1 MKAPRS
7 ASSHQVLCR
16 DDAEG
21 ELQPRRFKHRL
32 TANGIE
38 SMCLLC
44 NRWVGEAQDEWLL
57 LSLELVHICPDE
69 RGL

>member
-1 MKAPRS
+1 MKAARS
-7 ASSHQVLCR
+7 SFSPQTICR
-16 DDAEG
+16 DNAES
-21 ELQPRRFKHRL
+21 ELQSRRFKHRL

-44 NRWVGEAQDEWLL
+44 NRLVGEAQDEWLL
-57 LSLELVHICPDE
+57 LSLELVHICADE

>member
-1 MKAPRS
+1 MQRAK
-7 ASSHQVLCR
+7 
-16 DDAEG
+16 
-21 ELQPRRFKHRL
+21 LQSRRFKHRL

-44 NRWVGEAQDEWLL
+44 NRLVGEAQDEWLL
-57 LSLELVHICPDE
+57 VSLELVHLCADE

>member
-1 MKAPRS
+1 MKAARS
-7 ASSHQVLCR
+7 SFSPQTICR
-16 DDAEG
+16 DNTES
-21 ELQPRRFKHRL
+21 ELQARRFKHRL

-44 NRWVGEAQDEWLL
+44 NRLVGEAQDEWLL
-57 LSLELVHICPDE
+57 LSLELVHICADE

>member
-1 MKAPRS
+1 MKVARS
-7 ASSHQVLCR
+7 SSSPQALCR
-16 DDAEG
+16 NKAES
-21 ELQPRRFKHRL
+21 ELQSRRFKHRL

-44 NRWVGEAQDEWLL
+44 NRLVGEAQDEWLL
-57 LSLELVHICPDE
+57 LSLELVHLCADG

>member
-1 MKAPRS
+1 MKAARS
-7 ASSHQVLCR
+7 SPSPQIFCR
-16 DDAEG
+16 SDAES

-32 TANGIE
+32 TPDGIE

-44 NRWVGEAQDEWLL
+44 NRLVGEAQDEWLL
-57 LSLELVHICPDE
+57 LSLELVHLCADE